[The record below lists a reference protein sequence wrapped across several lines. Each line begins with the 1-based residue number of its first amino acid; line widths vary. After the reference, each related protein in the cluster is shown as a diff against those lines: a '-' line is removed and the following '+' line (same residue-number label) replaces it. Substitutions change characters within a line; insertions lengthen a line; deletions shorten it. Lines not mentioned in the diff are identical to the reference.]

1 MVTAA
6 RGPKAAMDRIQG
18 KVVLTRARGRTRRR
32 AVGAVAINVVVA
44 EVAEIPAIT
53 AVGMPVGTVVEA
65 AVEAQVAAN
74 PDLPD
79 FTGARNSASRL

>member
-1 MVTAA
+1 
-6 RGPKAAMDRIQG
+6 MDRIQG

-44 EVAEIPAIT
+44 EVAVAEIPAIT
-53 AVGMPVGTVVEA
+53 AVGMPVGTVVEV